1 MGYYWQE
8 CLFFCI
14 KLLTLIQ
21 LLEIAYFYI
30 SPTLPLVADKANSIF
45 KEEFKVFK
53 NMLTI

>member
-30 SPTLPLVADKANSIF
+30 SPTLSLVADKANSIF